1 MTNMMKNKGVSRIA
15 FVAASLV
22 TVSGCAAISGQS
34 GDYYFGAVGHPSGET
49 LTVHFVDMA
58 TGQPV
63 TDARLFA
70 LHTEHRAAKA
80 TPSVVYQRVPL
91 NPDGHGDY
99 TYEGRDVQAGALI
112 PVAAQLPGHD
122 SLIWGIVRVPD

>member
-1 MTNMMKNKGVSRIA
+1 MTNMMRNKGVTRIA
-15 FVAASLV
+15 LVAAILV

-34 GDYYFGAVGHPSGET
+34 GDYYFGAVGRPSGDT
-49 LTVHFVDMA
+49 LTVHFVNMA

-70 LHTEHRAAKA
+70 LRTEHRAAKA
-80 TPSVVYQRVPL
+80 TPSVVYQHVPL

-99 TYEGRDVQAGALI
+99 IYEGRDVQAGALI